1 MNMTVVETL
10 AKRFPQLYLKPET
23 GVSGSDLYRAIV
35 RKGYR
40 YQGSLSHF
48 TGSADDRLTLEQTPA
63 GEVTA
68 VLLAHR
74 ADFECF
80 YRIMACR
87 CEPVEVPATM
97 GGSCISGINDWSRIH
112 DHMAAYREN
121 GGDDPSGE
129 FARFTAVPANYK
141 QTLLVLSG
149 GPYSAV
155 AAERTPYDGET
166 WLRISRKIRKYHELT
181 HFVCRSLFPEK
192 KHPIW
197 DELLADCM
205 GLIFA
210 TGEYNV
216 PLAQAFL
223 GIADGAYVGGR
234 LENYTGGEPDAETL
248 RQVTAA
254 MDTLAQRCRTEQA
267 MGKEGYALLEALERQ
282 APEIYPALGNLWE

>member
-10 AKRFPQLYLKPET
+10 AKRFPQLYLKPEA

-40 YQGSLSHF
+40 YEGSLSHF
-48 TGSADDRLTLEQTPA
+48 TGSDDDSLTLEQTPA
-63 GEVTA
+63 GEVTV

-87 CEPVEVPATM
+87 CEPAEVPATM
-97 GGSCISGINDWSRIH
+97 GGSYISGINDWSRIH

-155 AAERTPYDGET
+155 AAERTPYDSET
-166 WLRISRKIRKYHELT
+166 WLCLSRKIRKYHELT
-181 HFVCRSLFPEK
+181 HFVCRRLFPEK
-192 KHPIW
+192 KHPVW

-205 GLIFA
+205 GLVFA

-216 PLAQAFL
+216 PLAQTFL
-223 GIADGAYVGGR
+223 GIADGVYVGGR
-234 LENYTGGEPDAETL
+234 LENYIGGMPDAETV
-248 RQVTAA
+248 RRVIAV
-254 MDTLAQRCRTEQA
+254 MDTLSRHCSKERAG
-267 MGKEGYALLEALERQ
+267 GKEGYALLEALERQ
-282 APEIYPALGNLWE
+282 AAEISGFFE